1 MQNKLNWET
10 DVNVLL
16 IFFTRADVFEK
27 CFEAVRAVKP
37 RRLLLW
43 QDGPRENRPDD
54 IENIEKCRKIAENI
68 DWDCE
73 VHKCYNEKNYGCD
86 PSTFY
91 AHKWAFSIVDK
102 LIVLED
108 DVVASSD
115 FFRFCK
121 ELLDKYEND
130 ERIARI
136 CGMNE
141 IKNFKCEDSY
151 FFSKIGSVWG
161 WATWKRV
168 ADTWDE
174 DYSFLADENAMSL
187 IRNYRSGDRSYPHY
201 EEVCKGHK
209 TEGVPHW
216 ETIQTYA
223 RYFNSQL
230 NITPAKNLVKNIG
243 LGEESTHSKTEIQCL
258 PKQIREAFYCDAESL
273 EFPLRHPKYVI
284 DNVEYKNQLYKRIGK
299 GHPLIQKKLR
309 AESILLRIRHK
320 GLGSVLGKLKK

>member
-1 MQNKLNWET
+1 MQNKKNWEA

-54 IENIEKCRKIAENI
+54 IEKIEKCRKIAENI

-108 DVVASSD
+108 DVVASPD

-187 IRNYRSGDRSYPHY
+187 MRNYRSGDKSYPHY
-201 EEVCKGHK
+201 EQVCLGHK
-209 TEGVPHW
+209 AEGVPHW

-243 LGEESTHSKTEIQCL
+243 LGEESTHSKTELQCL
-258 PKQIREAFYCDAESL
+258 PKQLREAFYCDAESL
-273 EFPLRHPKYVI
+273 SFPLKHPKFII
-284 DNVEYKNQLYKRIGK
+284 DNVEYRNQLYKIIGK
-299 GHPLIQKKLR
+299 GHPLIQKKLKL
-309 AESILLRIRHK
+309 ESIWLRIRHK

>member
-91 AHKWAFSIVDK
+91 AHKWAFSMVDK

-108 DVVASSD
+108 DVVASPD

-130 ERIARI
+130 QRVARI

-174 DYSFLADENAMSL
+174 DYSFLADKNAMRL
-187 IRNYRSGDRSYPHY
+187 IRNYRNGDKSYPHY
-201 EEVCKGHK
+201 EQVCLAHK
-209 TEGVPHW
+209 AEGVPHW

-299 GHPLIQKKLR
+299 GHPLIQKKLKI
-309 AESILLRIRHK
+309 ESILLRIRHK
-320 GLGSVLGKLKK
+320 GLGSLLGKLKK

>member
-27 CFEAVRAVKP
+27 GFEAVRAVKP